1 MDPANSRSM
10 DRQDCRSS
18 LSSASRLPICGNAA
32 GGINAQREQSS
43 HLIHDQSGRTRRR
56 GNPREREVAGG
67 SSSSASFGMARNRA
81 VPEPY
86 PTSGGPGD
94 KPDSRR
100 THAICP
106 TGVITILHYTGDVS
120 ALPATGTVLRVA
132 DIQPRTASA
141 TTSCIAPATQTPAHP
156 RFDQPYAP
164 RAEPTAPPRK

>member
-1 MDPANSRSM
+1 MISPGARDDAGTRENVKSPAALLRLHPSVWRAIA
-10 DRQDCRSS
+10 QY
-18 LSSASRLPICGNAA
+18 LSHIPLPGAR
-32 GGINAQREQSS
+32 GI
-43 HLIHDQSGRTRRR
+43 
-56 GNPREREVAGG
+56 
-67 SSSSASFGMARNRA
+67 
-81 VPEPY
+81 
-86 PTSGGPGD
+86 

-100 THAICP
+100 TQAICP